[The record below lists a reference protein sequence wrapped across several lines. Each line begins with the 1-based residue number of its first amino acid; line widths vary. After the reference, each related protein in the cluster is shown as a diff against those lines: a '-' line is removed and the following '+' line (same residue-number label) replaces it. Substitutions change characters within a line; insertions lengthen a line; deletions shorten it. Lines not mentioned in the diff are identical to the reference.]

1 MNTLTKGFAKRVISM
16 LLVTIMV
23 FSLGIVGLT
32 SASAANT
39 ELAETGLN
47 STWGSMDCVVYFDN
61 SVSNWSGVQ
70 LLIGRD
76 YNYGN
81 DGVGSKSYTMNQISN
96 TNIWYCDIDFSHAN
110 TFLFFEGSSS
120 WDWSGTGIT
129 AQYDYLKSASIKH
142 TVMYDLTGDQ
152 TLQMNQF
159 FKPKSNATETEF
171 DYTFYGSTDDM
182 NKINEKVYAKVV
194 SSGTASN
201 SSVGGTVKVAGYYMS
216 GIGATT
222 ACSATTTLNS
232 TYTANINVVRSS
244 KVTLTATPATG
255 YNFVGWTT
263 SSSAT
268 TPSNTSKT
276 ITYYSSNSSTT
287 YYALFEKAVSITN
300 PTATINTES
309 VVLGNSADITV
320 GYTLSGTS
328 NTPTLTLCD
337 ANGTAIG
344 SGTADVTVNGKVITV
359 TPKVASDY
367 TFKVKITV
375 DGVST
380 FTNTVTLN
388 CKKEYSASLGVDQTS
403 QYTDDVFTFTIADN
417 SELYDGAT
425 YVVYCN
431 DEIVTPTFDGKT
443 FTASHA
449 TAGDY
454 TYKVVATV
462 DGEDPVTTNEVT
474 ITVKAKVFSVY
485 LTAPRSTM
493 EDHAFT
499 VTATHEFAT
508 EGKEVT
514 YTLKYNDGTEDREIT
529 NTTGNFSITIWTV
542 GNYTLTVIAS
552 DGVQESV
559 TDTATVEITEDKGTY
574 PVKIYFKCSD
584 IYGYLPNAKVDGTA
598 VELVKESSIITY
610 NASDTA
616 TYSWYSY
623 TVDGEVDYGTKITFA
638 VNATRN
644 YFYNASFTVSAGE
657 GDYESDGTYYCY
669 YLALENLN
677 GGTNTLTNISKTHTE
692 AERNW
697 TESAVNMIY
706 DDADALLPVGV
717 NFAYADMADANTD
730 GNVNIKDAT
739 YIQKSLANVVE
750 ASALSDAVSDV
761 NNDGKV
767 TIKDATALQK
777 QLANL

>member
-1 MNTLTKGFAKRVISM
+1 MNTLTKGFAKRVISA
-16 LLVTIMV
+16 LLATIMV

-32 SASAANT
+32 SVSAANT

-81 DGVGSKSYTMNQISN
+81 DGVGSKSFTMTQISN
-96 TNIWYCDIDFSHAN
+96 TNIWYCDIDFNYAN
-110 TFLFFEGSSS
+110 TFLFFESSSS

-129 AQYDYLKSASIKH
+129 AQYDYLNSASIKH

-201 SSVGGTVKVAGYYMS
+201 SSVGGTVKVAGYYLS
-216 GIGATT
+216 DIGATT

-268 TPSNTSKT
+268 TSSNTSKT

-300 PTATINTES
+300 HTATINTES

-388 CKKEYSASLGVDQTS
+388 CKKEYSASLSVDNDTK
-403 QYTDDVFTFTIADN
+403 YTDDTFTFTIDDN
-417 SELYDGAT
+417 SDLYEGVKYEVFCDDT
-425 YVVYCN
+425 
-431 DEIVTPTFDGKT
+431 VTDIAVTDNT
-443 FTASHA
+443 FTVSHA
-449 TAGDY
+449 TAGTY
-454 TYKVVATV
+454 TYHVVATV
-462 DGEDPVTTNEVT
+462 DGEEVYT
-474 ITVKAKVFSVY
+474 DKVEITVKARVFSVY
-485 LTAPRSTM
+485 LEAPKSTM
-493 EDHAFT
+493 EDRPFEIK
-499 VTATHEFAT
+499 ATTEFAA
-508 EGKEVT
+508 GDVT
-514 YTLKYNDGTEDREIT
+514 YTLTGTDGTYIT
-529 NTTGNFSITIWTV
+529 NTTGIFSVTVNTV
-542 GNYTLTVIAS
+542 GEYTFTVTAS
-552 DGVQESV
+552 DGVN
-559 TDTATVEITEDKGTY
+559 TDATATANVTITQDLGTY
-574 PVKIYFKCSD
+574 PVKIFFKCSD
-584 IYGYLPNAKVDGTA
+584 TYGYLPNAKVDGTA
-598 VELVKESSIITY
+598 VELTKDSTIITY
-610 NASDTA
+610 NATDTA

-623 TVDGEVDYGTKITFA
+623 TSGAEVEFGTEIVFS
-638 VNATRN
+638 VNANRN

-657 GDYESDGTYYCY
+657 GDFVQGEDGYYYY

-677 GGTNTLTNISKTHTE
+677 GGTSVLSNISKLTE

-706 DDADALLPVGV
+706 DAADAKAPVGL
-717 NFAYADMADANTD
+717 NFAYANMNDANTD
-730 GNVNIKDAT
+730 GKVNIKDAT

-750 ASALSDAVSDV
+750 ASALSTAVSDV

>member
-16 LLVTIMV
+16 LLATIMV

-32 SASAANT
+32 SASAANVD
-39 ELAETGLN
+39 LAEIG
-47 STWGSMDCVVYFDN
+47 GSSVASCTIIFDN
-61 SVSNWSGVQ
+61 SQTKWSSSYMYFVYGDSNYSHCIQ
-70 LLIGRD
+70 LT
-76 YNYGN
+76 
-81 DGVGSKSYTMNQISN
+81 KISN
-96 TNIWYCDIDFSHAN
+96 TNLYYTDSLNAWSGGGVTYYGVVNTTSSWSSGNWSSSNLENASGYTAAYTNTYNLDSGKMYLVNPSSSGNGCSFTFSPQDSYTNLNHQQNAKVCVQS
-110 TFLFFEGSSS
+110 GSS
-120 WDWSGTGIT
+120 
-129 AQYDYLKSASIKH
+129 
-142 TVMYDLTGDQ
+142 
-152 TLQMNQF
+152 
-159 FKPKSNATETEF
+159 
-171 DYTFYGSTDDM
+171 
-182 NKINEKVYAKVV
+182 YAV
-194 SSGTASN
+194 ASN
-201 SSVGGTVKVAGYYMS
+201 SNAGTVKISGY
-216 GIGATT
+216 G
-222 ACSATTTLNS
+222 LNS
-232 TYTANINVVRSS
+232 DHKGVTASS
-244 KVTLTATPATG
+244 STTSYSVSFGACRGSVVTLTATAKTG
-255 YNFVGWTT
+255 YEFVGWSSTSNGSNIVSTNTT
-263 SSSAT
+263 YTYTSQEYNKTYYACFKPSVSFSSAT
-268 TPSNTSKT
+268 
-276 ITYYSSNSSTT
+276 
-287 YYALFEKAVSITN
+287 
-300 PTATINTES
+300 ATIDTNS
-309 VVLGNSADITV
+309 IVLGNSANITV
-320 GYTLSGTS
+320 DYVCSS
-328 NTPTLTLCD
+328 SSTPTYTLCD
-337 ANGTAIG
+337 ANGNAYA
-344 SGTADVTVNGKVITV
+344 SGYTLSGNVFTV
-359 TPKVASDY
+359 TPAVAQNY
-367 TFKVKITV
+367 VYKVKITV
-375 DGVST
+375 DGVDT
-380 FTNTVTLN
+380 FTNTVELQ
-388 CKKEYSASLGVDQTS
+388 CKNEYSASLSVDNNTK
-403 QYTDDVFTFTIADN
+403 YTDDTFTFTIADN

-706 DDADALLPVGV
+706 DAADAQAPVGV

-750 ASALSDAVSDV
+750 ASALSTAVSDV